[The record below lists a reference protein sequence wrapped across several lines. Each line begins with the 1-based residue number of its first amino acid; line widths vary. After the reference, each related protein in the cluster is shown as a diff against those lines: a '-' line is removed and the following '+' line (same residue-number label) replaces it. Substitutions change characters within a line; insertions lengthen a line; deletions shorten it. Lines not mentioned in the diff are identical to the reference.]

1 METSETLIEVK
12 NVCQEFH
19 LTKGLLQSLRF
30 EKGKL
35 VKEDKVVHA
44 VNDVSFEIKKGE
56 VFSLVG
62 ESGCGK
68 STTARTV
75 IRLLEPTSGQVL
87 YKGKDISH
95 LGPNE
100 LLPYRK
106 SMQMIFQDPYASLN
120 PRFTVG
126 EIIEEPMIIHNMGT
140 AHERKVIV
148 QELIETV
155 GLKPDHIRRYP
166 HEFSGGQRQRIGIAR
181 TLALRPEFIVCDEP
195 ISALDVSIQA
205 QVINLLEKLQREKG
219 FSYLFIAH
227 DLEMVHHI
235 SHKIGVMYLGNMVE
249 LGSSDDVYKKPLHPY
264 TRALISA
271 APIADPKMAKEK
283 KRIILEGEVPSPI
296 NPPKGCPFAGR
307 CKYATEECKSKK
319 PDTYMYDNRQVACN
333 LYSPKNLA
341 QYKAVGKTVEQI
353 IA

>member
-1 METSETLIEVK
+1 MNGVSFKLERGETLGI
-12 NVCQEFH
+12 
-19 LTKGLLQSLRF
+19 
-30 EKGKL
+30 
-35 VKEDKVVHA
+35 
-44 VNDVSFEIKKGE
+44 
-56 VFSLVG
+56 VG

-68 STTARTV
+68 SSMGRTILKV
-75 IRLLEPTSGQVL
+75 HEPTSGQIIFDGV
-87 YKGKDISH
+87 DITGLS
-95 LGPNE
+95 NRKMF
-100 LLPYRK
+100 PYRK
-106 SMQMIFQDPYASLN
+106 KMQMIFQDPYASLN

>member
-1 METSETLIEVK
+1 MSNEPTPLLEVK
-12 NVCQEFH
+12 N
-19 LTKGLLQSLRF
+19 LTKHLPAAHGQ
-30 EKGKL
+30 K
-35 VKEDKVVHA
+35 VHA
-44 VNDVSFEIKKGE
+44 VNGVSFKLERGE
-56 VFSLVG
+56 TLGIVG

-68 STTARTV
+68 SSMGRTILKV
-75 IRLLEPTSGQVL
+75 HEPTSGQIIFDGV
-87 YKGKDISH
+87 DITGLS
-95 LGPNE
+95 NRKMF
-100 LLPYRK
+100 PYRK
-106 SMQMIFQDPYASLN
+106 KMQMIFQDPYASLN

>member
-1 METSETLIEVK
+1 MNEELLRLENLSIDYKVK
-12 NVCQEFH
+12 DGY
-19 LTKGLLQSLRF
+19 LS
-30 EKGKL
+30 
-35 VKEDKVVHA
+35 A
-44 VNDVSFEIKKGE
+44 VNNVNCVLNRGE
-56 VFSLVG
+56 VFAIVG

-68 STTARTV
+68 SSMGRTILKV
-75 IRLLEPTSGQVL
+75 HEPTSGQIIFDGV
-87 YKGKDISH
+87 DITGLS
-95 LGPNE
+95 NRKMF
-100 LLPYRK
+100 PYRK
-106 SMQMIFQDPYASLN
+106 KMQMIFQDPYASLN